1 MESNASTAPA
11 KVNWTAEHFAAS
23 FASDEPAE
31 IMKLIQA
38 ATAAGISDRKAR
50 ILLKQAEAE
59 GLIHRWHFGAT
70 HPVKLATRPQPADA
84 L

>member
-1 MESNASTAPA
+1 
-11 KVNWTAEHFAAS
+11 VNWTAEHFAAS

-38 ATAAGISDRKAR
+38 ATAAGLSDRKAR

-59 GLIHRWHFGAT
+59 GLVHRWHFGAT